1 MAGGIYFYACL
12 ERIQRVGG
20 VFALSICGTVCSHA
34 APTPTPPYA
43 PTATAAA
50 AAGPARARHPDGCRP
65 ASCQPCGTSWGEEQK
80 RHRHFS
86 WSSVEACQ

>member
-12 ERIQRVGG
+12 ERIQRVRG

-34 APTPTPPYA
+34 APTPTPPYT

-50 AAGPARARHPDGCRP
+50 AAGPACARHPD
-65 ASCQPCGTSWGEEQK
+65 GTSWGEEQK